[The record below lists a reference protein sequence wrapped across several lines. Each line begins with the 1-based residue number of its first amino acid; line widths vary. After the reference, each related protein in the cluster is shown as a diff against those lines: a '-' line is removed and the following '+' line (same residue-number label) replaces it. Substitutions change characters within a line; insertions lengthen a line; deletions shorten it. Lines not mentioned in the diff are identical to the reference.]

1 MCDLFALST
10 FCARREEEDD
20 TESSEAETSEED
32 DEQEEEDEKDA
43 AEDEKKDKENI
54 EDESWR
60 NANMYLVSKRQ
71 GLSKDS
77 FYQGRV
83 VRRIIIIIIS
93 NRTV

>member
-60 NANMYLVSKRQ
+60 NANMYLGVSQ
-71 GLSKDS
+71 N
-77 FYQGRV
+77 
-83 VRRIIIIIIS
+83 VRAWAKIHFIREGWLEG
-93 NRTV
+93 